1 MQYNIYIELT
11 AIVYV
16 GILCIY
22 HELQYSSKRETNASF
37 SRLAWTVFAA
47 AVFDVLTAV
56 TISYADKVPVLL
68 NMLLNTIYFE
78 TDALI
83 AFFFVRYVAT
93 CVYEKEERKKVMK
106 VNHFLHCIYICIL
119 IFNLFAEWVFGFND
133 DGKYVHGAIYLIVYI
148 MPLYYLCFTAWLLV
162 KNWEKFHRKQKV
174 SIVFFMISVTIGP
187 LAQLLFLPSI
197 LISVFS
203 ATIGLMI
210 LHYSIETPDY
220 QRLMETM
227 DELSIAEEAAREAN
241 NAKGE
246 FLANMSHEMRTP
258 INVILGFN
266 EMIMREAGDGN
277 IGEFSRNVQSAG
289 RTLISIVND
298 IFDFI
303 NLDAGN
309 MGLDIKPYDTLS
321 LLQDIISYTKSSA
334 ESKNLDFRISID
346 ERLPQSLYGDM
357 AKLMQIINNIL
368 SNAIKYTQEGY
379 IEFSLAWDAEDEE
392 NGNVCIAVSDS
403 GRGMHEEDVEK
414 LMDLGKADKTFLRLD
429 EHNNRNIQGIGM
441 GLTIVIRL
449 LEMMGSHLDIDSEY
463 GKGSCFSF
471 KVRQKVANAVLIGK
485 SGNDIG
491 TTNVS
496 IMHSELVAP
505 DAKILVVDDNTM
517 NLDMFRGLLK
527 RTKIHIDTAE
537 NGEAALGMLCDNKYH
552 IVFLDHMMPVMD
564 GIETL
569 KEINERKLCPNT
581 PVIVLTANA
590 VPGAKESYL
599 EEGFEVYL
607 SKPVKGPELEEMMWK
622 YLPKELLN
630 NKTDEEDE
638 PAAEPEITE
647 SEITVPDEEQD
658 FLSKLAFL
666 DTDTG
671 MAYCGGSE
679 EFYQEMLS
687 SYLANNRSD
696 ELEDFYKQED
706 WENYRIAVHALKSTS
721 LSIGG
726 VDVSEQAKAL
736 ETASKDEDKDFIT
749 EHHGKLMK
757 DYRGLLSQINAVIN
771 NEDASE
777 IAEIEEDEDKTLIFA
792 VDDDAMNLRS
802 IELIMQGDYNV
813 RCFDSG
819 ESVLHALKEELPRMI
834 LLDVRMPG
842 MDGFEVLKCLKESDE
857 YQNIPVIFLT
867 ADEERDTEIQ
877 GFKEGV
883 LDFIRK
889 PFASEIMM
897 ERVKRILV
905 LDRLQKDLQSEV
917 EKQTHEIVEQRQK
930 VEHMTVEVIQT
941 LAGAI
946 DAKDKYT
953 NGHSRRVAGY
963 AMKIAKKIGKSKKEI
978 DDIFIIG
985 LLHDVGKI
993 GIPDEIINK
1002 PAKLT
1007 DEEYAVIKTHPAI
1020 GANILSNITEIPG
1033 IAVGAHW
1040 HHERYDGKG
1049 YPDGLKG
1056 EDIPEMARI
1065 IGVADA
1071 YDAMAS
1077 KRSYR
1082 DVLPQDVV
1090 RSELVK
1096 GRGTQFDPLLAD
1108 VMISLMDE
1116 DKDYKMRG

>member
-1 MQYNIYIELT
+1 MQYNIFIELT
-11 AIVYV
+11 SIVYV

-22 HELQYSSKRETNASF
+22 HELQYSNKREVNRAF

-47 AVFDVLTAV
+47 SVFDVLTAV
-56 TISYADKVPVLL
+56 TISYADRVPIWI
-68 NMLLNTIYFE
+68 NIFLNTLYFE
-78 TDALI
+78 LDALI
-83 AFFFVRYVAT
+83 GFFFVRYVST
-93 CVYEKEERKKVMK
+93 YVYDKEERKKVMR
-106 VNHFLHCIYICIL
+106 VNHFFHAIYICIL
-119 IFNLFAEWVFGFND
+119 ILNLWIGWVFAFGD
-133 DGKYVHGAIYLIVYI
+133 AGKYTHGFIYAIVYI
-148 MPLYYLCFTAWLLV
+148 MPLYYLCFSTWLLV
-162 KNWEKFHRKQKV
+162 RNWSKFHKKQKV
-174 SIVFFMISVTIGP
+174 SLVFFLVLIAIGP
-187 LAQLLFLPSI
+187 LLQLLFLPDV

-203 ATIGLMI
+203 GTIGLVI

-220 QRLMETM
+220 QRLMKTM
-227 DELSIAEEAAREAN
+227 DELKIAEEAAREAN

-258 INVILGFN
+258 LNVILGFN
-266 EMIMREAGDGN
+266 EMIMKETKEKN
-277 IGEFSRNVQSAG
+277 IGEYSQNVQSAG

-303 NLDAGN
+303 NLDTGN
-309 MGLDIKPYDTLS
+309 MELDIKPYDTLS
-321 LLQDIISYTKSSA
+321 LLQDIISYSKPFA
-334 ESKNLDFRISID
+334 ERKNLKFRLYID
-346 ERLPQSLYGDM
+346 EALPQSLYGDM
-357 AKLMQIINNIL
+357 AKLMQILNNVL
-368 SNAIKYTQEGY
+368 SNAVKYTQEGY
-379 IEFSLAWDAEDEE
+379 VDFCFEWDALDGES
-392 NGNVCIAVSDS
+392 GNICIKVSDS
-403 GRGMHEEDVEK
+403 GIGIREEDVEK
-414 LMDLGKADKTFLRLD
+414 LTELGKADKTFLRFD
-429 EHNNRNIQGIGM
+429 EHNNRNIQGIGL

-463 GKGSCFSF
+463 GVGSCFSF
-471 KVRQKVANAVLIGK
+471 KIKQKIANDVPIGK
-485 SGNDIG
+485 SGNNIG
-491 TTNVS
+491 KARVS
-496 IMHSELVAP
+496 TIHTELIAP
-505 DAKILVVDDNTM
+505 DARILVVDDNSM

-527 RTKIHIDTAE
+527 HTQINIDTAE
-537 NGEAALGMLCDNKYH
+537 DGREALEFLCQNSYD

-564 GIETL
+564 GLETL
-569 KEINERKLCPNT
+569 REIIKKDLCPDT

-599 EEGFEVYL
+599 EAGFKDYL
-607 SKPVKGPELEEMMWK
+607 SKPVKGSELEEAIWK
-622 YLPKELLN
+622 YLPHELTNSKEDGT
-630 NKTDEEDE
+630 KQDIQ
-638 PAAEPEITE
+638 PESDVEVSE
-647 SEITVPDEEQD
+647 SGQG
-658 FLSKLAFL
+658 FLSGLTFL

-671 MAYCGGSE
+671 MAYCGESE

-687 SYLANNRSD
+687 SYLDNNRSN
-696 ELEDFYKQED
+696 ELETYYKKKD

-726 VDVSEQAKAL
+726 ISVSEQAKAL
-736 ETASKDEDKDFIT
+736 EMASKDGDVLFI
-749 EHHGKLMK
+749 EGHHGNLME
-757 DYRGLLSQINAVIN
+757 DYNELLSQINIVLNGKDITDTNVAVFKG
-771 NEDASE
+771 EMP
-777 IAEIEEDEDKTLIFA
+777 LIFA

-802 IELIMQGDYNV
+802 IELIMQGEYNV
-813 RCFDSG
+813 KCFDAG
-819 ESVLHALKEELPRMI
+819 ERVIDALKNELPRMI

-842 MDGFEVLKCLKESDE
+842 MDGFEVLKRLKENE
-857 YQNIPVIFLT
+857 VYRQIPVIFLT
-867 ADEERDTEIQ
+867 ADEERNTEIR

-883 LDFIRK
+883 IDFIRK

-897 ERVKRILV
+897 ERVKRILE
-905 LDRLQKDLQSEV
+905 LDSLQKDLQSEV
-917 EKQTHEIVEQRQK
+917 EKQTHELIEQRQK
-930 VEHMTVEVIQT
+930 VEHLTVEVIQT

-953 NGHSRRVAGY
+953 NGHSKRVAGY
-963 AMKIAKKIGKSKKEI
+963 AMKIAQKIGKSKKEL

-1002 PAKLT
+1002 PDKLT
-1007 DEEYAVIKTHPAI
+1007 DEEYAVIKAHPVI

-1033 IAVGAHW
+1033 IAIGAHW

-1082 DVLPQDVV
+1082 DVLPQEVV
-1090 RSELVK
+1090 RDELVK

-1116 DKDYKMRG
+1116 DTEYKMREKN